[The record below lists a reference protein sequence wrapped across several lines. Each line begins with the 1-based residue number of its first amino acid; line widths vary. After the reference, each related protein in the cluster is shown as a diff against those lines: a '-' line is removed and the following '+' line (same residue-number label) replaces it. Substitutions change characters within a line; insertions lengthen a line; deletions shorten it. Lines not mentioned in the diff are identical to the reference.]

1 MITELEIKTRSRSEM
16 IDITGEIRKIAKNSG
31 IKEGICYL
39 FVPHTTAGITINE
52 DADPDVASDIIH
64 TLEKMIPYEGNYR
77 HSEGN
82 TAAHVKASLIGS
94 SIYILIKDGEIL
106 LGKWQGIFF
115 CEFDG
120 PRTRKVILKLI
131 EG

>member
-1 MITELEIKTRSRSEM
+1 MITELEIKTRARTEM
-16 IDITGEIRKIAKNSG
+16 LDITDKVRKIVKDSG

-39 FVPHTTAGITINE
+39 YVPHTTAGITINE
-52 DADPDVASDIIH
+52 DADPDVARDILH
-64 TLEKMIPYEGNYR
+64 TLEEMIPYEGNYR

-82 TAAHVKASLIGS
+82 AAAHIKTSLIGS
-94 SIYILIKDGEIL
+94 SKYIPIKDREMV

-120 PRTRKVILKLI
+120 PRSRKLILKLT